1 MAVTF
6 SLVCGINN
14 IFLVT
19 LMTSFLLIILYPQDT
34 REEIQSEETILPD
47 IETPKITIYIPSEED
62 YMKQIKQLTERY
74 DLSLTSSK
82 QAAYYDNLLGDIEI
96 QLNEIAQK
104 NATIYASLEFNKFK
118 KEHDEIRG
126 VYFNGYLF
134 NNLNKRESIE
144 EILMSTNVN
153 TLVIDV
159 KTDNGHILF
168 DTDVEEVSYLNN
180 ERVKFSKNE
189 IQDLREIKDL
199 YLIARLVVFQDPL
212 FAKFFPDE
220 AVFDS
225 RLNKPYSQNGQ
236 FFLDPSSEKVQN
248 YIVNIAVEACR
259 LGFDE
264 IQYDYIRYPDSNNK
278 FMRFDTK
285 NDFENRVNNINS
297 FLSKSRQMLH
307 NEGCLLSAD
316 TFGYIL
322 TNKQDGGIGQNLESI
337 VENVDF
343 ISPMVYPSHYTNGSF
358 GYQNPNKHPYEVITA
373 ALTDALDRGID
384 KDKIRPFLQGFW
396 HSNEDIRNNI
406 KAASDLK
413 MDWLIWNILSVYE
426 LDSFSKLS
434 E

>member
-1 MAVTF
+1 MKKV
-6 SLVCGINN
+6 VVN

-19 LMTSFLLIILYPQDT
+19 LMTSFLLLLLYPQNT

-47 IETPKITIYIPSEED
+47 IKTPKITINIPSEED
-62 YMKQIKQLTERY
+62 YMKQIKQITERY
-74 DLSLTSSK
+74 DLSVTSSK
-82 QAAYYDNLLGDIEI
+82 QAEYYDNLLGDIEI
-96 QLNEIAQK
+96 QVNEIAQK

-126 VYFNGYLF
+126 IYLNGYLF
-134 NNLNKRESIE
+134 NNPSKRESIE
-144 EILMSTNVN
+144 EILTSTNVN

-168 DTDVEEVSYLNN
+168 DTDVEEVTYLNN

-212 FAKFFPDE
+212 FAKFFPEE

-225 RLNKPYSQNGQ
+225 RLNQPYSQNGQ

-248 YIVNIAVEACR
+248 YIINIAVEACR

-285 NDFENRVNNINS
+285 YDFENRVININS
-297 FLSKSRQMLH
+297 FLSKSRKMLH

-316 TFGYIL
+316 TFGFIL

-373 ALTDALDRGID
+373 ALTDALDRGVD

>member
-1 MAVTF
+1 MRKILF
-6 SLVCGINN
+6 N

-19 LMTSFLLIILYPQDT
+19 AIMLFLIIFLHPQKL
-34 REEIQSEETILPD
+34 SEEMENEEVAISQLKTTETTIYVLSQKDHIKTIKHVMENYDMSVLSSNLNAYSEILFSD
-47 IETPKITIYIPSEED
+47 IEV
-62 YMKQIKQLTERY
+62 QL
-74 DLSLTSSK
+74 
-82 QAAYYDNLLGDIEI
+82 Q
-96 QLNEIAQK
+96 EIALK
-104 NATIYASLEFNKFK
+104 NATIYASMKINKFK
-118 KEHDEIRG
+118 KENDQIRG
-126 VYFNGYLF
+126 IYLNGYLF
-134 NNLNKRESIE
+134 NNPSKRESIE
-144 EILMSTNVN
+144 KILTNTDVN

-168 DTDVEEVSYLNN
+168 DTEIDEVIYLNN
-180 ERVKFSKNE
+180 ERIKFTKN
-189 IQDLREIKDL
+189 DLQELKEIKDI
-199 YLIARLVVFQDPL
+199 YLVGRLVVFQDPL
-212 FAKFFPDE
+212 FAKVFPDE

-236 FFLDPSSEKVQN
+236 FFLDPSSQKVQD
-248 YIVNIAVEACR
+248 YIINIAIESCR

-264 IQYDYIRYPDSNNK
+264 IQYDYIRYPDSSSK
-278 FMRFDTK
+278 FMQFDTK

-297 FLSKSRQMLH
+297 FLSKSRQLLH

-322 TNKQDGGIGQNLESI
+322 TNKQDGGIGQNLETI

-358 GYQNPNKHPYEVITA
+358 GYQNPNEHPYEVITA
-373 ALTDALDRGID
+373 ALTDALDRGVD

-406 KAASDLK
+406 KAASDLE

-426 LDSFSKLS
+426 LDSFTKLS

>member
-1 MAVTF
+1 MKKV
-6 SLVCGINN
+6 VVN

-134 NNLNKRESIE
+134 NNPNKRESIE

-168 DTDVEEVSYLNN
+168 DTDVEEVLYLNN

-278 FMRFDTK
+278 FMRFDIK

-297 FLSKSRQMLH
+297 FLSKSRKMLH

-358 GYQNPNKHPYEVITA
+358 GYQNPNKHPYEVITS

>member
-1 MAVTF
+1 MKRMLF
-6 SLVCGINN
+6 N

-19 LMTSFLLIILYPQDT
+19 AIMFFLLIFLYPQKLS
-34 REEIQSEETILPD
+34 EEIESDEIAISQLNTPDTTIYVPSQIDHVETIRQIMENYDMSVLSSNLNA
-47 IETPKITIYIPSEED
+47 YSE
-62 YMKQIKQLTERY
+62 IF
-74 DLSLTSSK
+74 
-82 QAAYYDNLLGDIEI
+82 LGDIEVEL
-96 QLNEIAQK
+96 QEIALK
-104 NATIYASLEFNKFK
+104 NATIYASMKINKFK
-118 KEHDEIRG
+118 KENDQIRG
-126 VYFNGYLF
+126 IYLNGYLF
-134 NNLNKRESIE
+134 NNLSKRESIE
-144 EILMSTNVN
+144 KILTNTDVN

-168 DTDVEEVSYLNN
+168 DTDIEEVIYLNN
-180 ERVKFSKNE
+180 ERVKFTKNNLQE
-189 IQDLREIKDL
+189 LKEIKDI
-199 YLIARLVVFQDPL
+199 YLVGRLVVFQDPL
-212 FAKFFPDE
+212 FAKVFPDE

-236 FFLDPSSEKVQN
+236 FFLDPSSKKVQD
-248 YIVNIAVEACR
+248 YIINIAIESCR

-264 IQYDYIRYPDSNNK
+264 IQYDYIRYPDSSSK
-278 FMRFDTK
+278 FMQFDTK

-297 FLSKSRQMLH
+297 FLSKSRQLLH

-322 TNKQDGGIGQNLESI
+322 TNKQDGGIGQNLETI

-373 ALTDALDRGID
+373 ALTDALDRGVD

-396 HSNEDIRNNI
+396 HSNEDIKNNI
-406 KAASDLK
+406 KAASDLD

-426 LDSFSKLS
+426 LDSFTKLS

>member
-1 MAVTF
+1 M
-6 SLVCGINN
+6 L
-14 IFLVT
+14 
-19 LMTSFLLIILYPQDT
+19 FLLIFLYPQKL
-34 REEIQSEETILPD
+34 SEEMENEEVAISHLKTT
-47 IETPKITIYIPSEED
+47 ETTIYVLSQKDHINT
-62 YMKQIKQLTERY
+62 IKQVMENY
-74 DLSLTSSK
+74 DMAVLRSNLDTYSEILLSGI
-82 QAAYYDNLLGDIEI
+82 DV
-96 QLNEIAQK
+96 QLQEIALK
-104 NATIYASLEFNKFK
+104 NATIYASMKINKFK
-118 KEHDEIRG
+118 KENDQIRG
-126 VYFNGYLF
+126 IYLNGYLF
-134 NNLNKRESIE
+134 NNPSKRESIE
-144 EILMSTNVN
+144 KILTNTDVN

-168 DTDVEEVSYLNN
+168 DTEIDEVIYLNN
-180 ERVKFSKNE
+180 ERVKFTKNDLQE
-189 IQDLREIKDL
+189 LREIKDI
-199 YLIARLVVFQDPL
+199 YLVGRLVVFQDPL
-212 FAKFFPDE
+212 FAKVFPDE

-236 FFLDPSSEKVQN
+236 FFLDPSSKKVQD
-248 YIVNIAVEACR
+248 YIINIAIESCR

-264 IQYDYIRYPDSNNK
+264 IQYDYIRYPDSNSK
-278 FMRFDTK
+278 FMQFDTK

-297 FLSKSRQMLH
+297 FLSRSRQLLH

-322 TNKQDGGIGQNLESI
+322 TNKQDGGIGQNLETI

-358 GYQNPNKHPYEVITA
+358 GYQNPNEHPYEVITA
-373 ALTDALDRGID
+373 ALTDALDRGVD

-406 KAASDLK
+406 KAASDLE

-426 LDSFSKLS
+426 LDSFTKLS

>member
-1 MAVTF
+1 MRKILF
-6 SLVCGINN
+6 N

-19 LMTSFLLIILYPQDT
+19 AIMLFLLIFLYPQKL
-34 REEIQSEETILPD
+34 SEEMENEEVAISQLKTTETTIYVLSQKDHIKKINHVMENYDMSVLSSNLNAYSEILFSD
-47 IETPKITIYIPSEED
+47 IEV
-62 YMKQIKQLTERY
+62 QL
-74 DLSLTSSK
+74 
-82 QAAYYDNLLGDIEI
+82 Q
-96 QLNEIAQK
+96 EIALK
-104 NATIYASLEFNKFK
+104 NATIYASLKINKFK
-118 KEHDEIRG
+118 KENDQIRG
-126 VYFNGYLF
+126 IYLNGYLF
-134 NNLNKRESIE
+134 NNPSKRESIE
-144 EILMSTNVN
+144 KILTNTDVN

-168 DTDVEEVSYLNN
+168 DTEIDEVIYLNN
-180 ERVKFSKNE
+180 ERIKFTKNDLQE
-189 IQDLREIKDL
+189 LREIKDI
-199 YLIARLVVFQDPL
+199 YLVGRLVVFQDPL
-212 FAKFFPDE
+212 FAKVFPDE

-236 FFLDPSSEKVQN
+236 FFLDPSSQKVQD
-248 YIVNIAVEACR
+248 YIINIAIESCR

-264 IQYDYIRYPDSNNK
+264 IQYDYIRYPDSSSK
-278 FMRFDTK
+278 FMQFDTK

-297 FLSKSRQMLH
+297 FLSKSRQLLH

-322 TNKQDGGIGQNLESI
+322 TNKQDGGIGQNLETI
-337 VENVDF
+337 IENVDF

-358 GYQNPNKHPYEVITA
+358 GYQNPNEHPYEVITA
-373 ALTDALDRGID
+373 ALTDALDRGVD

-406 KAASDLK
+406 KAASDLE

-426 LDSFSKLS
+426 LDSFTKLS

>member
-1 MAVTF
+1 MRKIF
-6 SLVCGINN
+6 FN

-19 LMTSFLLIILYPQDT
+19 VIMLFLLIFLYPQKL
-34 REEIQSEETILPD
+34 SEEMENEEVVISQLKTT
-47 IETPKITIYIPSEED
+47 ETTIYVLSQKDHINT
-62 YMKQIKQLTERY
+62 IKQVMENY
-74 DLSLTSSK
+74 DMAVLRSNLDTYSEILLSGI
-82 QAAYYDNLLGDIEI
+82 DV
-96 QLNEIAQK
+96 QLQEIALK
-104 NATIYASLEFNKFK
+104 NATIYASMKINKFK
-118 KEHDEIRG
+118 KENDQIRG
-126 VYFNGYLF
+126 IYLNGYLF
-134 NNLNKRESIE
+134 NNPSKRESIE
-144 EILMSTNVN
+144 KILTNTDVN

-168 DTDVEEVSYLNN
+168 DTEIDEVIYLNN
-180 ERVKFSKNE
+180 ERVKFTNNDLQE
-189 IQDLREIKDL
+189 LREIKDI
-199 YLIARLVVFQDPL
+199 YLVGRLVVFQDPL
-212 FAKFFPDE
+212 FAKVFPDE

-236 FFLDPSSEKVQN
+236 FFLDPSSKKVQD
-248 YIVNIAVEACR
+248 YIINIAIESCR

-264 IQYDYIRYPDSNNK
+264 IQYDYIRYPDSNSK
-278 FMRFDTK
+278 FMQFDTK

-297 FLSKSRQMLH
+297 FLSRSRQLLH

-322 TNKQDGGIGQNLESI
+322 TNKQDGGIGQNLETI

-343 ISPMVYPSHYTNGSF
+343 ISPMVYTSHYTNGSF
-358 GYQNPNKHPYEVITA
+358 GYQNPNEHPYEVITA
-373 ALTDALDRGID
+373 ALTDALDRGVD

-406 KAASDLK
+406 KAASDLE

-426 LDSFSKLS
+426 LDSFTKLS

>member
-1 MAVTF
+1 MRKILF
-6 SLVCGINN
+6 N

-19 LMTSFLLIILYPQDT
+19 VIMLFLLIFLYPQKL
-34 REEIQSEETILPD
+34 SEEMENEEVAISQLKTT
-47 IETPKITIYIPSEED
+47 ETTIYVLSQKDHINT
-62 YMKQIKQLTERY
+62 IKQVMENY
-74 DLSLTSSK
+74 DMAVLRSNLDVYSE
-82 QAAYYDNLLGDIEI
+82 NLLSGIDV
-96 QLNEIAQK
+96 QLQEIALK
-104 NATIYASLEFNKFK
+104 NATIYASMKINKFK
-118 KEHDEIRG
+118 KENDQIRG
-126 VYFNGYLF
+126 IYLNGYLF
-134 NNLNKRESIE
+134 NNPSKRESIE
-144 EILMSTNVN
+144 KILTNTDVN

-168 DTDVEEVSYLNN
+168 DTEIDEVIYLNN
-180 ERVKFSKNE
+180 ERVKFTNNDLQE
-189 IQDLREIKDL
+189 LREIKDI
-199 YLIARLVVFQDPL
+199 YLVGRLVVFQDPL
-212 FAKFFPDE
+212 FAKVFPDE

-236 FFLDPSSEKVQN
+236 FFLDPSSKKVQD
-248 YIVNIAVEACR
+248 YIINIAIESCR

-264 IQYDYIRYPDSNNK
+264 IQYDYIRYPDSNSK
-278 FMRFDTK
+278 FMQFDTK

-297 FLSKSRQMLH
+297 FLSRSRQLLH

-316 TFGYIL
+316 TFGFIL
-322 TNKQDGGIGQNLESI
+322 TNKQDGGIGQNLETI

-358 GYQNPNKHPYEVITA
+358 GYQNPNEHPYEVITA
-373 ALTDALDRGID
+373 ALTDALDRGVD

-406 KAASDLK
+406 KAASDLE

-426 LDSFSKLS
+426 LDSFTKLS

>member
-1 MAVTF
+1 MKKILF
-6 SLVCGINN
+6 N

-19 LMTSFLLIILYPQDT
+19 AITLFLLIFLYPQKLSQEMEN
-34 REEIQSEETILPD
+34 EEVAISQLKTTETTIYVLSQKDHVKTIKQVMENYDMSVLSSNLNAYSEILFSD
-47 IETPKITIYIPSEED
+47 IEVEL
-62 YMKQIKQLTERY
+62 Q
-74 DLSLTSSK
+74 
-82 QAAYYDNLLGDIEI
+82 
-96 QLNEIAQK
+96 EIALK
-104 NATIYASLEFNKFK
+104 NATIYASMKINKFK
-118 KEHDEIRG
+118 KENDQIRG
-126 VYFNGYLF
+126 IYLNGYLF
-134 NNLNKRESIE
+134 NNPSKRESIE
-144 EILMSTNVN
+144 KILTNTDVN

-168 DTDVEEVSYLNN
+168 DTEIDEVIYLNN
-180 ERVKFSKNE
+180 ERVKFTKNDLQE
-189 IQDLREIKDL
+189 LREIKDI
-199 YLIARLVVFQDPL
+199 YLVGRLVVFQDPL
-212 FAKFFPDE
+212 FAKVFPNE

-236 FFLDPSSEKVQN
+236 FFLDPSSKKAQD
-248 YIVNIAVEACR
+248 YIINIAIESCR

-264 IQYDYIRYPDSNNK
+264 IQYDYIRYPDSSSK
-278 FMRFDTK
+278 FMQFDTK

-297 FLSKSRQMLH
+297 FLSKSRQLLH

-322 TNKQDGGIGQNLESI
+322 TNKQDGGIGQNLETI
-337 VENVDF
+337 IENVDF

-358 GYQNPNKHPYEVITA
+358 GYQNPNEHPYEVITA
-373 ALTDALDRGID
+373 ALTDALDRGVD

-406 KAASDLK
+406 KAASDLE

-426 LDSFSKLS
+426 LDSFTKLS

>member
-1 MAVTF
+1 MKKV
-6 SLVCGINN
+6 VVN

-126 VYFNGYLF
+126 VYLNGYLF
-134 NNLNKRESIE
+134 NNPNKRESIE

-180 ERVKFSKNE
+180 ERVKFSKND

-225 RLNKPYSQNGQ
+225 RLNNPYSQNGQ

-248 YIVNIAVEACR
+248 YIINIAVEACR

-278 FMRFDTK
+278 FMRFDIK

-297 FLSKSRQMLH
+297 FLSKSRKMLH

-343 ISPMVYPSHYTNGSF
+343 ISPMVYPSHYTNVSF

-413 MDWLIWNILSVYE
+413 MDWLIWNILSVY
-426 LDSFSKLS
+426 
-434 E
+434 

>member
-1 MAVTF
+1 MRKIF
-6 SLVCGINN
+6 FN

-19 LMTSFLLIILYPQDT
+19 VIMLFLLIFLYPQKL
-34 REEIQSEETILPD
+34 SEEMENEEVAISQLKTT
-47 IETPKITIYIPSEED
+47 ETTIYVLSQKDHINT
-62 YMKQIKQLTERY
+62 IKQVMENY
-74 DLSLTSSK
+74 DMAVLRSNLDAYSEILLSGI
-82 QAAYYDNLLGDIEI
+82 DV
-96 QLNEIAQK
+96 QLQEIALK
-104 NATIYASLEFNKFK
+104 NATIYASMKINKFK
-118 KEHDEIRG
+118 KENDQIRG
-126 VYFNGYLF
+126 IYLNGYLF
-134 NNLNKRESIE
+134 NNPSKRESIE
-144 EILMSTNVN
+144 KILTNTDVN

-168 DTDVEEVSYLNN
+168 DTEIDEVIYLNN
-180 ERVKFSKNE
+180 ERVKFTNNDLQE
-189 IQDLREIKDL
+189 LREIKDI
-199 YLIARLVVFQDPL
+199 YLVGRLVVFQDPL
-212 FAKFFPDE
+212 FAKVFPDE

-236 FFLDPSSEKVQN
+236 FFLDPSSKKVQD
-248 YIVNIAVEACR
+248 YIINIAIESCR

-264 IQYDYIRYPDSNNK
+264 IQYDYIRYPDSNSK
-278 FMRFDTK
+278 FMQFDTK

-297 FLSKSRQMLH
+297 FLSRSRQLLH
-307 NEGCLLSAD
+307 SEGCLLSAD

-322 TNKQDGGIGQNLESI
+322 TNKQDGGIGQNLETI

-358 GYQNPNKHPYEVITA
+358 GYQNPNEHPYEVITA
-373 ALTDALDRGID
+373 ALTDALDRGVD

-406 KAASDLK
+406 KAASDLE

-426 LDSFSKLS
+426 LDSFTKLS

>member
-1 MAVTF
+1 MRKILF
-6 SLVCGINN
+6 N

-19 LMTSFLLIILYPQDT
+19 VIMLFLLIFLYPQKL
-34 REEIQSEETILPD
+34 SEEMENEEVVISQLKTT
-47 IETPKITIYIPSEED
+47 ETTIYVLSQKDHINT
-62 YMKQIKQLTERY
+62 IKQVMENY
-74 DLSLTSSK
+74 DMAVLRSNLDTYSEILLSGI
-82 QAAYYDNLLGDIEI
+82 DV
-96 QLNEIAQK
+96 QLQEIALK
-104 NATIYASLEFNKFK
+104 NATIYASMKINKFK
-118 KEHDEIRG
+118 KENDQIRG
-126 VYFNGYLF
+126 IYLNGYLF
-134 NNLNKRESIE
+134 NNPSKRESIE
-144 EILMSTNVN
+144 KILTNTDVN

-168 DTDVEEVSYLNN
+168 DTEIDEVIYLNN
-180 ERVKFSKNE
+180 ERVKFTNNDLQE
-189 IQDLREIKDL
+189 LREIKDI
-199 YLIARLVVFQDPL
+199 YLVGRLVVFQDPL
-212 FAKFFPDE
+212 FAKVFPDE

-236 FFLDPSSEKVQN
+236 FFLDPSSKKVQD
-248 YIVNIAVEACR
+248 YIINIAIESCR

-264 IQYDYIRYPDSNNK
+264 IQYDYIRYPDSSSK
-278 FMRFDTK
+278 FMQFDTK

-297 FLSKSRQMLH
+297 FLSRSRQLLH

-316 TFGYIL
+316 TFGFIL
-322 TNKQDGGIGQNLESI
+322 TNKQDGGIGQNLETI

-358 GYQNPNKHPYEVITA
+358 GYQNPNEHPYEVITA
-373 ALTDALDRGID
+373 ALTDALDRGVD

-406 KAASDLK
+406 KAASDLE

-426 LDSFSKLS
+426 LDSFTKLS

>member
-1 MAVTF
+1 MKKIVMNLLLLTI
-6 SLVCGINN
+6 S
-14 IFLVT
+14 
-19 LMTSFLLIILYPQDT
+19 TSFLLIALYPQET
-34 REEIQSEETILPD
+34 KKEIRIKETESSFVKTT
-47 IETPKITIYIPSEED
+47 ETTIYISSEQD
-62 YMKQIKQLTERY
+62 HIKIIKQLTENY
-74 DLSLTSSK
+74 DMSLISSK
-82 QAAYYDNLLGDIEI
+82 LTENGDNLLGDIEI
-96 QLNEIAQK
+96 QLSEIAQK
-104 NATIYASLEFNKFK
+104 NATMYASLKFNAFK
-118 KEHDEIRG
+118 EAHNQIRG
-126 VYFNGYLF
+126 IYLNGYLF
-134 NNLNKRESIE
+134 NDSDKRKSID
-144 EILMSTNVN
+144 EILINTDVN

-168 DTDVEEVSYLNN
+168 DTDIEEVLYLNN
-180 ERVKFSKNE
+180 ERVKFTKNE
-189 IQDLREIKDL
+189 IEELREIKDL

-212 FAKFFPDE
+212 FAKVFPDE

-248 YIVNIAVEACR
+248 YIINIALESCR

-264 IQYDYIRYPDSNNK
+264 IQYDYIRYPDSSSK
-278 FMRFDTK
+278 FMQFDTK
-285 NDFENRVNNINS
+285 NDFENRINNINS
-297 FLSKSRQMLH
+297 FLSKSRKILH
-307 NEGCLLSAD
+307 REGCLLSAD

-322 TNKQDGGIGQNLESI
+322 TNKQDGGIGQNLESV

-373 ALTDALDRGID
+373 ALTDALERGVN

-396 HSNEDIRNNI
+396 HSNEDIQNNI
-406 KAASDLK
+406 RAASDLG

-426 LDSFSKLS
+426 LNSFTTIS

>member
-1 MAVTF
+1 MKKILF
-6 SLVCGINN
+6 N

-19 LMTSFLLIILYPQDT
+19 AITLFLLIFLYPQKLSQEMEN
-34 REEIQSEETILPD
+34 EEVAISQLKTTETTIYVLSQKDHVKTIKQVMENYDMSVLSSNLNAYSEILFSD
-47 IETPKITIYIPSEED
+47 IEV
-62 YMKQIKQLTERY
+62 QL
-74 DLSLTSSK
+74 
-82 QAAYYDNLLGDIEI
+82 Q
-96 QLNEIAQK
+96 EIALK
-104 NATIYASLEFNKFK
+104 NATIYASLKINKFK
-118 KEHDEIRG
+118 KENDQIRG
-126 VYFNGYLF
+126 IYLNGYLF
-134 NNLNKRESIE
+134 NNPSKRESIE
-144 EILMSTNVN
+144 KILTNTDVN

-168 DTDVEEVSYLNN
+168 DTEIDEVIYLNN
-180 ERVKFSKNE
+180 ERIKFTKN
-189 IQDLREIKDL
+189 DLQELKEIKDI
-199 YLIARLVVFQDPL
+199 YLVGRLVVFQDPL
-212 FAKFFPDE
+212 FAKVFPDE

-236 FFLDPSSEKVQN
+236 FFLDPSSKKAQD
-248 YIVNIAVEACR
+248 YIINIAIESCR

-264 IQYDYIRYPDSNNK
+264 IQYDYIRYPDSSSK
-278 FMRFDTK
+278 FMQFDTK

-297 FLSKSRQMLH
+297 FLSKSRQLLH

-322 TNKQDGGIGQNLESI
+322 TNKQDGGIGQNLETI

-358 GYQNPNKHPYEVITA
+358 GYQNPNEHPYEVITA
-373 ALTDALDRGID
+373 ALTDALDRGVD

-406 KAASDLK
+406 KAASDLE

-426 LDSFSKLS
+426 LDSFTKLS

>member
-1 MAVTF
+1 MRKILF
-6 SLVCGINN
+6 N

-19 LMTSFLLIILYPQDT
+19 VIMLFLLIFLYPQKL
-34 REEIQSEETILPD
+34 SEEMENEEVAISQLKTT
-47 IETPKITIYIPSEED
+47 ETTIYVLSQKDHINT
-62 YMKQIKQLTERY
+62 IKQVMENY
-74 DLSLTSSK
+74 DMAVLRSNLDVYSE
-82 QAAYYDNLLGDIEI
+82 NLLSGIDV
-96 QLNEIAQK
+96 QLQEIALK
-104 NATIYASLEFNKFK
+104 NATIYASMKINKFK
-118 KEHDEIRG
+118 KENDQIRG
-126 VYFNGYLF
+126 IYLNGYLF
-134 NNLNKRESIE
+134 NNPSKRESIE
-144 EILMSTNVN
+144 KILTNTDVN

-168 DTDVEEVSYLNN
+168 DTEIDEVIYLNN
-180 ERVKFSKNE
+180 ERVKFTNNDLQE
-189 IQDLREIKDL
+189 LREIKDI
-199 YLIARLVVFQDPL
+199 YLVGRLVVFQDPL
-212 FAKFFPDE
+212 FAKVFPNE

-236 FFLDPSSEKVQN
+236 FFLDPSSKKVQD
-248 YIVNIAVEACR
+248 YIINIAIESCR

-264 IQYDYIRYPDSNNK
+264 IQYDYIRYPDSNSK
-278 FMRFDTK
+278 FMQFDTK

-297 FLSKSRQMLH
+297 FLSRSRQLLH

-322 TNKQDGGIGQNLESI
+322 TNKQDGGIGQNLETI

-358 GYQNPNKHPYEVITA
+358 GYQNPNEHPYEVITA
-373 ALTDALDRGID
+373 ALTDALDRGVD

-406 KAASDLK
+406 KAASDLE

-426 LDSFSKLS
+426 LDSFTKLS

>member
-1 MAVTF
+1 MRKILF
-6 SLVCGINN
+6 N

-19 LMTSFLLIILYPQDT
+19 AIMLLLIIFLHPQKL
-34 REEIQSEETILPD
+34 SEEMENEEVAISQLKTTETTIYVLSQKDHLKTIKHVMENYDMSVLSSNLNAYSEILFSD
-47 IETPKITIYIPSEED
+47 IEV
-62 YMKQIKQLTERY
+62 QL
-74 DLSLTSSK
+74 
-82 QAAYYDNLLGDIEI
+82 Q
-96 QLNEIAQK
+96 EIALK
-104 NATIYASLEFNKFK
+104 NATIYASMKINKFK
-118 KEHDEIRG
+118 KENDQIRG
-126 VYFNGYLF
+126 IYLNGYLF
-134 NNLNKRESIE
+134 NNPSKRESIE
-144 EILMSTNVN
+144 KILTNTDVN

-168 DTDVEEVSYLNN
+168 DTEIDEVIYLNN
-180 ERVKFSKNE
+180 ERVKFTNNDLQE
-189 IQDLREIKDL
+189 LREIKDI
-199 YLIARLVVFQDPL
+199 YLVGRLVVFQDPL
-212 FAKFFPDE
+212 FAKVFPDE

-236 FFLDPSSEKVQN
+236 FFLDPSSKKAQD
-248 YIVNIAVEACR
+248 YIINIAIESCR

-264 IQYDYIRYPDSNNK
+264 IQYDYIRYPDSSSK
-278 FMRFDTK
+278 FMQFDTK

-297 FLSKSRQMLH
+297 FLSRSRQLLH

-322 TNKQDGGIGQNLESI
+322 TNKQDGGIGQNLETI

-358 GYQNPNKHPYEVITA
+358 GYQNPNEHPYEVITA
-373 ALTDALDRGID
+373 ALTDALDRGVD

-406 KAASDLK
+406 KAASDLE

-426 LDSFSKLS
+426 LDSFTKLS

>member
-1 MAVTF
+1 MKKV
-6 SLVCGINN
+6 VVN

-126 VYFNGYLF
+126 VYLNGYLF
-134 NNLNKRESIE
+134 NNPNKRESIE

-180 ERVKFSKNE
+180 ERVKFSKND

-297 FLSKSRQMLH
+297 FLSKSRKMLH

>member
-1 MAVTF
+1 MENEEVATSHLKTTETTIYVLSQKDHINTIKQVMENYDMAVLRSNLDTY
-6 SLVCGINN
+6 SEILLSGID
-14 IFLVT
+14 V
-19 LMTSFLLIILYPQDT
+19 
-34 REEIQSEETILPD
+34 
-47 IETPKITIYIPSEED
+47 
-62 YMKQIKQLTERY
+62 QL
-74 DLSLTSSK
+74 
-82 QAAYYDNLLGDIEI
+82 Q
-96 QLNEIAQK
+96 EIALK
-104 NATIYASLEFNKFK
+104 NATIYASMKINKFK
-118 KEHDEIRG
+118 KENDQIRG
-126 VYFNGYLF
+126 IYLNGYLF
-134 NNLNKRESIE
+134 NNPSKRESIE
-144 EILMSTNVN
+144 KILTNTDVN

-168 DTDVEEVSYLNN
+168 DTEIDEVIYLNN
-180 ERVKFSKNE
+180 ERVKFTNNDLQE
-189 IQDLREIKDL
+189 LREIKDI
-199 YLIARLVVFQDPL
+199 YLVGRLVVFQDPL
-212 FAKFFPDE
+212 FAKVFPDE

-236 FFLDPSSEKVQN
+236 FFLDPSSKKVQD
-248 YIVNIAVEACR
+248 YIINIAIESCR

-264 IQYDYIRYPDSNNK
+264 IQYDYIRYPDSNSK
-278 FMRFDTK
+278 FMQFDTK

-297 FLSKSRQMLH
+297 FLSRSRQLLH

-322 TNKQDGGIGQNLESI
+322 TNKQDGGIGQNLETI

-358 GYQNPNKHPYEVITA
+358 GYQNPNEHPYEVITA
-373 ALTDALDRGID
+373 ALTDALDRGVD

-406 KAASDLK
+406 KAASDLE

-426 LDSFSKLS
+426 LDSFTKLS

>member
-1 MAVTF
+1 MKKV
-6 SLVCGINN
+6 VVN

-47 IETPKITIYIPSEED
+47 IETPKITIYIPSEEY

-126 VYFNGYLF
+126 VYLNGYLF
-134 NNLNKRESIE
+134 NNPNKRESIE

-153 TLVIDV
+153 SLVIDV

-180 ERVKFSKNE
+180 ERVKFSKND

-212 FAKFFPDE
+212 FTKFFPDE

-297 FLSKSRQMLH
+297 FLSKSRKMLH

>member
-1 MAVTF
+1 MRKIF
-6 SLVCGINN
+6 FN

-19 LMTSFLLIILYPQDT
+19 VIMLFLLIFLYPQKL
-34 REEIQSEETILPD
+34 SEEMENEEVAISQLKTTETTIYVLSQKDHINTIKQVMENYDMAVLRSNLDAYSEILLSD
-47 IETPKITIYIPSEED
+47 IEV
-62 YMKQIKQLTERY
+62 QL
-74 DLSLTSSK
+74 
-82 QAAYYDNLLGDIEI
+82 Q
-96 QLNEIAQK
+96 EIALK
-104 NATIYASLEFNKFK
+104 NATIYASMKINKFK
-118 KEHDEIRG
+118 KENDQIRG
-126 VYFNGYLF
+126 IYLNGYLF
-134 NNLNKRESIE
+134 NNPSKRESIE
-144 EILMSTNVN
+144 KILTNTDVN

-168 DTDVEEVSYLNN
+168 DTEIDEVIYLNN
-180 ERVKFSKNE
+180 ERVKFTNNDLQE
-189 IQDLREIKDL
+189 LREIKDI
-199 YLIARLVVFQDPL
+199 YLVGRLVVFQDPL
-212 FAKFFPDE
+212 FVKVFPDE

-236 FFLDPSSEKVQN
+236 FFLDPSSKKVQD
-248 YIVNIAVEACR
+248 YIINIAIESCR

-264 IQYDYIRYPDSNNK
+264 IQYDYIRYPDSNSK
-278 FMRFDTK
+278 FMQFDTK

-297 FLSKSRQMLH
+297 FLSRSRQLLH

-322 TNKQDGGIGQNLESI
+322 TNKQDGGIGQNLETI

-358 GYQNPNKHPYEVITA
+358 GYQNPNEHPYEVITA
-373 ALTDALDRGID
+373 ALTDALDRGVD

-406 KAASDLK
+406 KAASDLE

-426 LDSFSKLS
+426 LDSFTKLS

>member
-1 MAVTF
+1 MKKILF
-6 SLVCGINN
+6 N

-19 LMTSFLLIILYPQDT
+19 AITLFLLIFLYPQKLSQEMEK
-34 REEIQSEETILPD
+34 EEVAISQLKTTETTIYVLSQKDHVKTIKQVMENYDMSVLSSNLNAYSEILFSD
-47 IETPKITIYIPSEED
+47 IEV
-62 YMKQIKQLTERY
+62 QL
-74 DLSLTSSK
+74 
-82 QAAYYDNLLGDIEI
+82 Q
-96 QLNEIAQK
+96 EIALK
-104 NATIYASLEFNKFK
+104 NATIYASMKINKFK
-118 KEHDEIRG
+118 KENDQIRG
-126 VYFNGYLF
+126 IYLNGYLF
-134 NNLNKRESIE
+134 NNPSKRESIE
-144 EILMSTNVN
+144 KILTNTDVN

-168 DTDVEEVSYLNN
+168 DTEIDEVIYLNN
-180 ERVKFSKNE
+180 ERVKFTKNDLQE
-189 IQDLREIKDL
+189 LREIKDI
-199 YLIARLVVFQDPL
+199 YLVGRLVVFQDPL
-212 FAKFFPDE
+212 FAKVFPNE

-236 FFLDPSSEKVQN
+236 FFLDPSSKKAQD
-248 YIVNIAVEACR
+248 YIINIAIESCR

-264 IQYDYIRYPDSNNK
+264 IQYDYIRYPDSSSK
-278 FMRFDTK
+278 FMQFDTK

-297 FLSKSRQMLH
+297 FLSKSRQLLH

-322 TNKQDGGIGQNLESI
+322 TNKQDGGIGQNLETI
-337 VENVDF
+337 IENVDF

-358 GYQNPNKHPYEVITA
+358 GYQNPNEHPYEVITA
-373 ALTDALDRGID
+373 ALTDALDRGVD

-406 KAASDLK
+406 KAASDLE

-426 LDSFSKLS
+426 LDSFTKLS

>member
-1 MAVTF
+1 MRKIF
-6 SLVCGINN
+6 FN

-19 LMTSFLLIILYPQDT
+19 VIMLFLLIFLYPQKL
-34 REEIQSEETILPD
+34 SEEMENEEVVISQLKTT
-47 IETPKITIYIPSEED
+47 ETTIYVLSQKDHINT
-62 YMKQIKQLTERY
+62 IKQVMENY
-74 DLSLTSSK
+74 DMAVLRSNLDTYSEILLSGI
-82 QAAYYDNLLGDIEI
+82 DV
-96 QLNEIAQK
+96 QLQEIALK
-104 NATIYASLEFNKFK
+104 NATIYASMKINKFK
-118 KEHDEIRG
+118 KENDQIRG
-126 VYFNGYLF
+126 IYLNGYLF
-134 NNLNKRESIE
+134 NNPSKRESIE
-144 EILMSTNVN
+144 KILTNTDVN

-168 DTDVEEVSYLNN
+168 DTEIDEVIYLNN
-180 ERVKFSKNE
+180 ERVKFTKNDLQE
-189 IQDLREIKDL
+189 LREIKDI
-199 YLIARLVVFQDPL
+199 YLVGRLVVFQDPL
-212 FAKFFPDE
+212 FAKVFPDE

-236 FFLDPSSEKVQN
+236 FFLDPSSKKVQD
-248 YIVNIAVEACR
+248 YIINIAIESCR

-264 IQYDYIRYPDSNNK
+264 IQYDYIRYPDSNSK
-278 FMRFDTK
+278 FMQFDTK

-297 FLSKSRQMLH
+297 FLSRSRQLLH

-322 TNKQDGGIGQNLESI
+322 TNKQDGGIGQNLETI

-358 GYQNPNKHPYEVITA
+358 GYQNPNEHPYEVITA
-373 ALTDALDRGID
+373 ALTDALDRGVD

-406 KAASDLK
+406 KAASDLE

-426 LDSFSKLS
+426 LDSFTKLS

>member
-1 MAVTF
+1 MRKIF
-6 SLVCGINN
+6 FN

-19 LMTSFLLIILYPQDT
+19 VIMLFLLIFLYPQKL
-34 REEIQSEETILPD
+34 SEEMENEEVVISQLKTT
-47 IETPKITIYIPSEED
+47 ETTIYVLSQKDHINT
-62 YMKQIKQLTERY
+62 IKQVMENY
-74 DLSLTSSK
+74 DMAVLRSNLDTYSEILLSGI
-82 QAAYYDNLLGDIEI
+82 DV
-96 QLNEIAQK
+96 QLQEIALK
-104 NATIYASLEFNKFK
+104 NATIYASMKINKFK
-118 KEHDEIRG
+118 KENDQIRG
-126 VYFNGYLF
+126 IYLNGYLF
-134 NNLNKRESIE
+134 NNPSKRESIE
-144 EILMSTNVN
+144 KILTNTDVN

-168 DTDVEEVSYLNN
+168 DTEIDEVIYLNN
-180 ERVKFSKNE
+180 ERVKFTNNDLQE
-189 IQDLREIKDL
+189 LREIKDI
-199 YLIARLVVFQDPL
+199 YLVGRLVVFQDPL
-212 FAKFFPDE
+212 FAKVFPDE

-236 FFLDPSSEKVQN
+236 FFLDPSSKKVQD
-248 YIVNIAVEACR
+248 YIINIAIESCR

-264 IQYDYIRYPDSNNK
+264 IQYDYIRYPDSSSK
-278 FMRFDTK
+278 FMQFDTK

-297 FLSKSRQMLH
+297 FLSRSRQLLH

-322 TNKQDGGIGQNLESI
+322 TNKQDGGIGQNLETI

-358 GYQNPNKHPYEVITA
+358 GYQNPNEHPYEVITA
-373 ALTDALDRGID
+373 ALTDALDRGVD

-406 KAASDLK
+406 KAASDLE

-426 LDSFSKLS
+426 LDSFTKLS

>member
-1 MAVTF
+1 MLF
-6 SLVCGINN
+6 N

-19 LMTSFLLIILYPQDT
+19 AIMFFLLIFLYPQKLS
-34 REEIQSEETILPD
+34 EEIESDEIAISQLNTPDTTIYVPSQIDHVETIRQIMENYDMSVLSSNLNA
-47 IETPKITIYIPSEED
+47 YSE
-62 YMKQIKQLTERY
+62 IF
-74 DLSLTSSK
+74 
-82 QAAYYDNLLGDIEI
+82 LGDIEVEL
-96 QLNEIAQK
+96 QEIALK
-104 NATIYASLEFNKFK
+104 NATIYASMKINKFK
-118 KEHDEIRG
+118 KENDQIRG
-126 VYFNGYLF
+126 IYLNGYLF
-134 NNLNKRESIE
+134 NNLSKRESIE
-144 EILMSTNVN
+144 KILTNTDVN

-168 DTDVEEVSYLNN
+168 DTDIEEVIYLNN
-180 ERVKFSKNE
+180 ERVKFTKNNLQE
-189 IQDLREIKDL
+189 LREIKDI
-199 YLIARLVVFQDPL
+199 YLVGRLVVFQDPL
-212 FAKFFPDE
+212 FAKVFPDE

-236 FFLDPSSEKVQN
+236 FFLDPSSKKVQD
-248 YIVNIAVEACR
+248 YIINIAIESCR

-264 IQYDYIRYPDSNNK
+264 IQYDYIRYPDSSSK
-278 FMRFDTK
+278 FMQFDTK

-297 FLSKSRQMLH
+297 FLSKSRQLLH

-322 TNKQDGGIGQNLESI
+322 TNKQDGGIGQNLETI

-373 ALTDALDRGID
+373 ALTDALDRGVD

-396 HSNEDIRNNI
+396 HSNEDIKNNI
-406 KAASDLK
+406 KAASDLD

-426 LDSFSKLS
+426 LDSFTKLS

>member
-1 MAVTF
+1 M
-6 SLVCGINN
+6 LC
-14 IFLVT
+14 
-19 LMTSFLLIILYPQDT
+19 LLIFLYPQKL
-34 REEIQSEETILPD
+34 SEEMENEEVAISQLKTT
-47 IETPKITIYIPSEED
+47 ETTIYVLSQKDHINT
-62 YMKQIKQLTERY
+62 IKQVMENY
-74 DLSLTSSK
+74 DMAVLRSNLDTYSEILLSGI
-82 QAAYYDNLLGDIEI
+82 DV
-96 QLNEIAQK
+96 QLQEIALK
-104 NATIYASLEFNKFK
+104 NATIYASMKINKFK
-118 KEHDEIRG
+118 KENDQIRG
-126 VYFNGYLF
+126 IYLNGYLF
-134 NNLNKRESIE
+134 NNPSKRESIE
-144 EILMSTNVN
+144 KILTNTDVN

-168 DTDVEEVSYLNN
+168 DTEIDEVIYLNN
-180 ERVKFSKNE
+180 ERVKFTNNDLQE
-189 IQDLREIKDL
+189 LREIKDI
-199 YLIARLVVFQDPL
+199 YLVGRLVVFQDPL
-212 FAKFFPDE
+212 FAKVFPDE

-236 FFLDPSSEKVQN
+236 FFLDPSSKKVQD
-248 YIVNIAVEACR
+248 YIINIAIESCR

-264 IQYDYIRYPDSNNK
+264 IQYDYIRYPDSNSK
-278 FMRFDTK
+278 FMQFDTK

-297 FLSKSRQMLH
+297 FLSRSRQLLH

-322 TNKQDGGIGQNLESI
+322 TNKQDGGIGQNLETI

-358 GYQNPNKHPYEVITA
+358 GYQNPNEHPYEVITA
-373 ALTDALDRGID
+373 ALTDALDRGVD

-406 KAASDLK
+406 KAASDLE

-426 LDSFSKLS
+426 LDSFTKLS